1 MEHQETINSLG
12 KKQNEPSKFWTKNLT
27 EISYEWRGSYDKD
40 NHIKFKNSVIRSTV
54 YSYGDVYI
62 LLNGAIIIDGEGD
75 DDAEK
80 LLDKR
85 NKGVIFLNC
94 PPFAEYISNIFNTQI
109 DNAKDIDVMMPIYNL
124 IEYSN
129 NYSKTSGSLWQY
141 YGDDPNDNITQSESF
156 KSMI

>member
-85 NKGVIFLNC
+85 NKGV
-94 PPFAEYISNIFNTQI
+94 
-109 DNAKDIDVMMPIYNL
+109 YNL
-124 IEYSN
+124 IEYSD